1 MAKHNNELDFESL
14 LQEIGDNSNKVV
26 KGEFEFTELTMQ
38 DQRKITN
45 MGFNPIEIPARV
57 SNIFNEYI
65 RNSVQFESDVVDV
78 CNVLTVDIKPFIL
91 TQLRILTLGDNYVD
105 R

>member
-1 MAKHNNELDFESL
+1 MSDELNFESL
-14 LQEIGDNSNKVV
+14 LS
-26 KGEFEFTELTMQ
+26 ELDGNITTISKCGLKFNELKMS
-38 DQRKITN
+38 DQRKIMN
-45 MGFNPIEIPARV
+45 MSFNPIEIPARV